1 MKIIE
6 SVRMTAHNSKAVRY
20 IDDPVTYDVPEHA
33 KNEHIELIAEWEKN
47 NTPIPFVEP
56 IPTYAQRRVFGEDG
70 VYETVQNQ
78 LDMIYWDKINGTDQW
93 VSHISEVKNKYPK
106 E

>member
-6 SVRMTAHNSKAVRY
+6 SVRMTAHNSKEVRY
-20 IDDPVTYDVPEHA
+20 VDDPVAYDVPEHA

-56 IPTYAQRRVFGEDG
+56 IPSVSDRRRVEYPPATDYLDG
-70 VYETVQNQ
+70 VVKGDQAQ
-78 LDMIYWDKINGTDQW
+78 IDKY
-93 VSHISEVKNKYPK
+93 VSDCLAIKEKFPK